1 MQKTVAFG
9 SSAPMASVQRLESA
23 IRTVV
28 SERLALRELGA
39 GRDELEENRR
49 RLVRLQW
56 RLAKALIKLHLPAD
70 PGIGTGVAA

>member
-1 MQKTVAFG
+1 MKKTVAFG
-9 SSAPMASVQRLESA
+9 SSAPIASVERLESA
-23 IRTVV
+23 IRALV

-39 GRDELEENRR
+39 GRAELEENRR

-70 PGIGTGVAA
+70 TGIGTRVAA